1 MGEVKKR
8 GCPLSPEL
16 QNPQNLDYLSFRF
29 NLFDDP
35 SIHGNCSIY
44 GDARRESTLAKRF
57 IFAILVSSGV
67 S

>member
-1 MGEVKKR
+1 MGEVKKI
-8 GCPLSPEL
+8 GFPLSPEL
-16 QNPQNLDYLSFRF
+16 QNPQNLD
-29 NLFDDP
+29 DP
-35 SIHGNCSIY
+35 SIHGKYSIY